1 MEPCAK
7 VPGGGGGGRGEKK
20 TAEAREC
27 VARFDFFPGAPGCV
41 WSFESE
47 RKLQWRL
54 QEVHGGFTSAEQ
66 SCQLQL
72 EMAQD
77 LVQECGK

>member
-1 MEPCAK
+1 MPRFQGEK
-7 VPGGGGGGRGEKK
+7 KEKEKEKK

-54 QEVHGGFTSAEQ
+54 QEVHGGFMSAEQ